1 MLKRKSHISIG
12 IAFYLAYA
20 SVASAQITIHLPQAN
35 IIARTDFTATLGSGA
50 YSSLVGLV
58 PSIQVRANSS
68 NFANTVGGSA
78 IVPLHLAHIR
88 LRSIGSFSLIGLTSE
103 VTLSTTYGTLY
114 IALASISSGAVIA
127 DYRLSTA
134 NHTWVS
140 GIYSTPIQWRTGTL
154 WPNQVSPV
162 TPNLVINVPGFIAP
176 QTTIPNV
183 NLLVDNLSFYRNTNG
198 VSTAANMTVSTTVPY
213 LLNVQTTNAQFSF
226 STNHTYNQLPSTPVN
241 LVRNTL
247 SNVANATPVNLAI
260 NHQSLTT
267 PIGIAIPFHN
277 HQTLTP
283 NFEISGHNLQAG
295 FLQAGTYSVP
305 FTYTWS
311 KHASAHPAGNLEA
324 QRSGT
329 LQVVVSDLS
338 EIVANQQAVSLTF
351 ANVSHYQQGISTDM
365 PEHIR
370 ISKTTPYNVYVRATT
385 ANFTDANGEIPVN
398 VLRIGPA
405 EGQVGVNT
413 ITLSTVPQL
422 LVNNANPAI
431 DRNLSLRYHIPS
443 NETAKL
449 LGKPAGNYRVDVV
462 YSFTAL

>member
-1 MLKRKSHISIG
+1 M
-12 IAFYLAYA
+12 
-20 SVASAQITIHLPQAN
+20 
-35 IIARTDFTATLGSGA
+35 
-50 YSSLVGLV
+50 
-58 PSIQVRANSS
+58 
-68 NFANTVGGSA
+68 GGSA
-78 IVPLHLAHIR
+78 IVPLNVAHIR
-88 LRSIGSFSLIGLTSE
+88 LRSIGSLSLIALTSE
-103 VTLSTTYGTLY
+103 VTLSTSFGTLY
-114 IALASISSGAVIA
+114 VALASIASGAVVA

-134 NHTWVS
+134 DHTWVA
-140 GIYSTPIQWRTGTL
+140 GIYSTPIHWRTGL
-154 WPNQVSPV
+154 IFPNQINPV
-162 TPNLVINVPGFIAP
+162 TPNLAIDVPGFIAP
-176 QTTIPNV
+176 QMTIPNV
-183 NLLVDNLSFYRNTNG
+183 NLLVDNLSFYRNITG
-198 VSTAANMTVSTTVPY
+198 VSTAADMTVFTTVPY
-213 LLNVQTTNAQFSF
+213 LLNVQTTNAQFNF
-226 STNHTYNQLPSTPVN
+226 STNHSYNQLPSTPVN

-247 SNVANATPVNLAI
+247 SNIANATPVNLTSS
-260 NHQSLTT
+260 NQSLTSSA
-267 PIGIAIPFHN
+267 GIAIPFHN
-277 HQTLTP
+277 HQTLTSSFAI
-283 NFEISGHNLQAG
+283 NGNNLRAG

-311 KHASAHPAGNLEA
+311 KLASAYPAGNLEA

-338 EIVANQQAVSLTF
+338 EIVANQQAVSLSFT
-351 ANVSHYQQGISTDM
+351 NVSHYQQGISTDM

-385 ANFTDANGEIPVN
+385 AHFTDANEEIPVN

-405 EGQVGVNT
+405 EGQVGVNM

-422 LVNNANPAI
+422 LVSNANPVI